1 MADTRVA
8 SGLTVEQWDDQYFK
22 EYLTDNRFTESMGT
36 NEAAII
42 QIKENLT
49 KKPGDRIN
57 FALVN
62 KLTNDAVTGRATMEG
77 NEEDMSSRE
86 FPVAVDKRR
95 NAVRVAEIDEQYSAI
110 SLREAGRS
118 VLMDWSKKDTEKL
131 ITRALS
137 SINGKRILSIH
148 QTVSN
153 QASDSEMNAWLV
165 DNADRVL
172 FGKLR
177 SNNVANDW
185 SDCIDTLDTTD
196 DKLTAAAVS
205 KMKSIAETIAN
216 PLIRPIRS
224 TANKGRR
231 YYIMY
236 AHPYAF
242 NDLKADTTITQAQ
255 REVQLQME
263 NERLFEGG
271 DLYWDGVIIKQVEE
285 SIDEWNLGLDGNGS
299 ARVVSAYLCGAQ
311 AVGMAYARRWRSTTE
326 QFDYGDKYGVE
337 VSAIYGVEKLRFE
350 SGNADSGDFK
360 DHGVVS
366 GFFATSGLS

>member
-22 EYLTDNRFTESMGT
+22 EYLTDNRFSESMGS
-36 NEAAII
+36 NEAAVI
-42 QIKENLT
+42 QVKENLT
-49 KKPGDRIN
+49 KKKGDRIN

-62 KLTNDAVTGRATMEG
+62 KLTNEATTGRSTMEG

-86 FPVAVDKRR
+86 FPVTVDKRR

-137 SINGKRILSIH
+137 SINGKRVLALGR
-148 QTVSN
+148 TETN

-165 DNADRVL
+165 DNSDRVL
-172 FGKLR
+172 FGALR
-177 SNNVANDW
+177 SNNSANDW
-185 SDCIDTLDTTD
+185 SDCIDTLDTTA
-196 DKLTAAAVS
+196 DKLTSAAVS
-205 KMKSIAETIAN
+205 KMKAIAETIAN

-242 NDLKADTTITQAQ
+242 NDLKQDTTLTAFQ
-255 REVQLQME
+255 RDVQLQME

-271 DLYWDGVIIKQVEE
+271 DLYWDGVIIKQIEE
-285 SIDEWNLGLDGNGS
+285 AITEWDLGLDGSGS
-299 ARVVSAYLCGAQ
+299 ARVVGAYLCGAQ
-311 AVGMAYARRWRSTTE
+311 AVGVAYARRWSSQTE
-326 QFDYGDKYGVE
+326 TFDYGDKYGVE
-337 VSAIYGVEKLRFE
+337 ISSIYGVEKLRFE
-350 SGNADSGDFK
+350 SGNADSGDYK

-366 GFFATSGLS
+366 GFFATSGLA